1 MKKIFFILCCV
12 ILFPINVLARRGC
25 CSHHGGVAGC
35 GANGRQ
41 ICNDGT
47 YSPSCTC
54 EYYNPVVNEI
64 IYGCTD
70 SEANNYNANATDDD
84 GTCTYDIYGC
94 MDLTA
99 NNYNK
104 FATIDDHSCQYDENI
119 QNQTEDDYDELKEND
134 NDNDTDESSAIIIL
148 VIVFIIYIGSCSL
161 NIRKMK

>member
-70 SEANNYNANATDDD
+70 SEANNYN
-84 GTCTYDIYGC
+84 
-94 MDLTA
+94 
-99 NNYNK
+99 K

-119 QNQTEDDYDELKEND
+119 QNQTEDDYDKLKEND
-134 NDNDTDESSAIIIL
+134 NDNDTDKSSAIIIL
-148 VIVFIIYIGSCSL
+148 LIVFIIYIGSCSL